1 VAFEGRLRKFSDIPK
16 RLQLPSKKLILD
28 VPTRWNNTY
37 MMLVTAV
44 QFKEVFSRYHQSDQT
59 FQWLVSPEE

>member
-1 VAFEGRLRKFSDIPK
+1 
-16 RLQLPSKKLILD
+16 
-28 VPTRWNNTY
+28 
-37 MMLVTAV
+37 LVTAV